1 MKAKSPSYNEAI
13 REIEE
18 ILEKIEN
25 AEPDV
30 DELASLV
37 KRAGYLIKLCRT
49 KLQSTEKE
57 INTILNEE
65 NEA

>member
-13 REIEE
+13 NEIEV
-18 ILEKIEN
+18 ILERIEN
-25 AEPDV
+25 GEPDV
-30 DELASLV
+30 DELGSLV

-65 NEA
+65 NED